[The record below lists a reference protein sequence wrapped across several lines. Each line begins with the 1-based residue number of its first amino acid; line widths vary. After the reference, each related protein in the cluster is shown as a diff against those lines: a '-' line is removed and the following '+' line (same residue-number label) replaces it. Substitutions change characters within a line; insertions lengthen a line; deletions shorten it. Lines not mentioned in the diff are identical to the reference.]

1 MPPTSQMVKNFAEE
15 IIQRAMGKNWAGEFV
30 KRHQSVLK
38 SLYLHNI
45 DNQCVKGEYPP
56 TYKLFFTLV
65 TSRLVLCL
73 HLIR

>member
-15 IIQRAMGKNWAGEFV
+15 IIGCAVGKNWARDFF

-45 DNQCVKGEYPP
+45 DNQHIKGEYAPA
-56 TYKLFFTLV
+56 YRLFFTLV
-65 TSRLVLCL
+65 ILILALLLVL
-73 HLIR
+73 